1 MTDAIKISD
10 IMLNPQESEF
20 IEKDVYLYKF
30 PGNNCKVYK
39 KVDEEIIYLGST
51 SGYTAIAHDGRSHG
65 QLNLENDNNSI
76 WISGFVIGYYLDG
89 FLVRE
94 RE

>member
-1 MTDAIKISD
+1 IKISD
-10 IMLNPQESEF
+10 IMLNPQECEF
-20 IEKDVYLYKF
+20 IEKDVYLYNF
-30 PGNNCKVYK
+30 PGNNCKIYK
-39 KVDEEIIYLGST
+39 KVDGEIKYLGST
-51 SGYTAIAHDGRSHG
+51 SGMTAIAHDGISNG
-65 QLNLENDNNSI
+65 VLNLETDNSNI